1 MKKKIALC
9 FLIILLSFQGFTQND
24 SIRKTNPII
33 FADMNIGMARLDGEV
48 AMNLTYRFNYQRNK
62 NLYSLRYSGTAVL
75 NTQYFFIVPLPTL
88 ETYNEEIGFLYGKR
102 WIDDG
107 QSTSISLGVS
117 YNRFRAERDE
127 ITDVFNIQSNHIG
140 LPFEANIK
148 WFKSRKKRVRIY
160 GLLPVGRPTGLGGSF
175 GFKLSGNI
183 SKKSYVSLGL
193 TYSFGYHRTY

>member
-1 MKKKIALC
+1 MMKKIAFS
-9 FLIILLSFQGFTQND
+9 FLAVLLSVYNFAQND
-24 SIRKTNPII
+24 SSQKTNPII
-33 FADMNIGMARLDGEV
+33 FADVSAGVARLDGEV
-48 AMNLTYRFNYQRNK
+48 AANITYRINYQRDK
-62 NLYSLRYSGTAVL
+62 SLYSLRYSGTAVL
-75 NTQYFFIVPLPTL
+75 STEFFFVVPVPTL
-88 ETYNEEIGFLYGKR
+88 QTYNEEFGFLYGRR

-107 QSTSISLGVS
+107 QSTSVSLGVS

-148 WFKSRKKRVRIY
+148 WFKVKKKRVRIY

-183 SKKSYVSLGL
+183 SKKSYVALGL
-193 TYSFGYHRTY
+193 TYSFGYHREY